1 MFFPGQIPHFRDAVP
16 RFTPNLEERRFPA
29 SDRYCCLDLPAFV
42 RQLFAPLGG
51 VFRRNIDEEKSLSLV
66 AIQPG

>member
-1 MFFPGQIPHFRDAVP
+1 MDVLPEGHESFVA
-16 RFTPNLEERRFPA
+16 NSPA
-29 SDRYCCLDLPAFV
+29 IGLRSPESDWYFCFDLPAFIG
-42 RQLFAPLGG
+42 QFFCPLGG